1 MTSVCKKWR
10 GGSGLASETI
20 LDVRYGQSCIAFDSH
35 EFILK
40 PLFFPENEVEGREA
54 DYCLLGGL
62 HDVPITC
69 LTCERRFNAP
79 STAKDEFLKH
89 LLEEHKIVIHKVH
102 QVCSLSR
109 SVML

>member
-1 MTSVCKKWR
+1 MAEGFADDFETSAM
-10 GGSGLASETI
+10 ASR
-20 LDVRYGQSCIAFDSH
+20 VIAFDSH

-62 HDVPITC
+62 HDVPIMC
-69 LTCERRFNAP
+69 LMCERQFNAP

-102 QVCSLSR
+102 QVCSFSR